1 MEDLENTMK
10 RIVYRSNEPMCEAR
24 TGMGRDNAWWVSVYD
39 YNFLPACL
47 YALRL

>member
-10 RIVYRSNEPMCEAR
+10 RIVYRSNEPMREAR
-24 TGMGRDNAWWVSVYD
+24 TGRDNAVVGVGLRLQ
-39 YNFLPACL
+39 LPSCLCL